1 MKIFGNLFNKKV
13 EEVKKEAVEAIDD
26 LEENHPAILYGGM
39 ALIAV
44 MGVTIISQR
53 FEINCYKIV
62 TRAQEASKVVVV
74 R

>member
-1 MKIFGNLFNKKV
+1 MKIFENMFSKKV

-26 LEENHPAILYGGM
+26 MEENHPAILYGGM
-39 ALIAV
+39 ALITI
-44 MGVTIISQR
+44 MGVIIISQR

-62 TRAQEASKVVVV
+62 TRTQETSKVVVV

>member
-1 MKIFGNLFNKKV
+1 MKIFENMFNKKV

-26 LEENHPAILYGGM
+26 MEENHPAILYGGM
-39 ALIAV
+39 ALITI
-44 MGVTIISQR
+44 MGVIIISQR

-62 TRAQEASKVVVV
+62 TRTQETSKVVVV